1 MKCKI
6 LFFFLNLL
14 VQKNPSKERS
24 KKWGDE
30 LGVLVAQSIQFC
42 LPGLVHRKAIFP
54 SFLCIQDG
62 TMSNETWAEV
72 IYGLFRQG
80 NKMYCG
86 TIQACSLLLG
96 YNQKCLNYF
105 FEESWS
111 GELPSWPWSLPE
123 KEWNPFC
130 CAIEMLGL
138 PAVANYHDKLF

>member
-6 LFFFLNLL
+6 LFFFFWIYWYRKTLARKEA
-14 VQKNPSKERS
+14 KNEEIILRIRCVSCSINPILPSWSGPQE
-24 KKWGDE
+24 GY
-30 LGVLVAQSIQFC
+30 
-42 LPGLVHRKAIFP
+42 
-54 SFLCIQDG
+54 IQDG

-80 NKMYCG
+80 NKMYYG

-138 PAVANYHDKLF
+138 PAIANYHDKLF